1 MPGWDHIIKAY
12 FNQVRLSFLTKYLM
26 AWKPLSASAVS
37 SAGKKRGCYILKKL
51 CEAWGCQPV
60 NAVGSVGCFYCESQC
75 DPAQYNK
82 AEKAGQFKGS
92 RANGPGY
99 GAGIAQWSL
108 TRKADIQRM
117 FRRYTPIESWTLDQQ
132 IEIVKQTCK
141 PAFVN
146 QLKAC
151 RTATASTDIW
161 LRGYENGGGGSG
173 GLCGVEHINKY
184 KWCNGYYGAM
194 QHRTTAA
201 IEILKAYQG
210 GEVGADVAGDIS
222 TYTGSGSAPAD
233 FSGPIVESNYASVLE
248 NASENI
254 YSAIT
259 FTEKQPEKRTR
270 ILQLNHTKI
279 TVDEMSLEIN
289 GQKTTINS
297 DLSTGETAISA
308 EGQNIQTNNGDA
320 APASPKDKDNAN
332 ITAVT
337 SPKPEQPGNKASATG
352 GDAILSAGVSY
363 PLIRINDHYF
373 SPQEII
379 SFELAT
385 MNFVPTVDFR
395 FKIKSQE
402 MLKENIVKDGDIL
415 ALFMA
420 PTQAMYKSLRCDF
433 IITECDSPEINV
445 GSIGQEYFF
454 HVYGELYIPDL
465 YNANMT
471 WAFSGSSRDA
481 LIYASEQLKMCF
493 YFNDKENTDDAQM
506 WYCTTNMDDEE
517 SRPSNVKEFIQDVA
531 SHAWKN
537 FESFYD
543 CWIDPRYGISFI
555 NINKQLGEN
564 GPDEMIDIVPFQS
577 AILSHREQDNK
588 RGSETETELQAA
600 VGRDAI
606 RPQGK
611 IISNISTDPDSNS
624 PFFAISFKEVNRS
637 GEISRI
643 MGVNITAAFTVGNWS
658 SGQNEPKRFTM
669 SYSMPYNQWKMDH
682 GFYMLIGPGK
692 NESYIPGDSYTDF
705 VRKNTQ
711 KQGGAIADIQADADS
726 ETIIANEDNMLAT
739 GSVNKFY
746 DAALEH
752 NRINNLQL
760 QKKYIEVELNGANF
774 AIMRGEK
781 IPAMMVD
788 TDKAGQALD
797 LSQANIVKNLI
808 YENASGWFIIDSIRW
823 VFSSEQ
829 PAKYGT
835 NWRTYVRLIR
845 REWPISGKSICP
857 TATENSSTG
866 VEIKNDVSSGNTVE
880 STETPSI
887 DPSTG
892 LPETTPEEPS
902 NTGTGTEAVPTTGL
916 SEPVMAVWNVI
927 KTVFPDTTLV
937 RGRWYAADENKQK
950 YAMEGSPFIVTPAGN
965 YCVLDE
971 NMKYQEI
978 NTEYI
983 QRFYGNALNIKYGGG
998 SAQDLVYKIMDSRE
1012 VLDVAYKYG
1021 VAITYVSW
1029 NPIDSSKDTV
1039 QVMSAFKSGLRSFWN
1054 LVFAKHPDWKQYY
1067 SSYFSEADAYNT
1079 IQTVRSCRTK
1089 DGKPKQPAFELM
1101 GVNA

>member
-1 MPGWDHIIKAY
+1 
-12 FNQVRLSFLTKYLM
+12 M
-26 AWKPLSASAVS
+26 AWKPLSAAGVS
-37 SAGKKRGCYILKKL
+37 SAGKKRGCYILKQL

-82 AEKAGQFKGS
+82 AEKAGTFKGS
-92 RANGPGY
+92 AANGTGY

-108 TRKADIQRM
+108 SWKADIQRM

-141 PAFVN
+141 PTFIN
-146 QLKAC
+146 QLKNC
-151 RTATASTDIW
+151 QTATASTDIW

-173 GLCGVEHINKY
+173 SLCSKSFIDNY

-194 QHRTTAA
+194 QHRSTAA

-210 GEVGADVAGDIS
+210 GEVGADVAGNIS
-222 TYTGSGSAPAD
+222 TYVGAGEIPENFSGSV
-233 FSGPIVESNYASVLE
+233 VETGYESVIE
-248 NASENI
+248 NSSENI
-254 YSAIT
+254 YSAIQ

-270 ILQLNHTKI
+270 IFQLNHTKI
-279 TVDEMSLEIN
+279 TVDEMSLDID

-297 DLSTGETAISA
+297 DLSTGETAISSI
-308 EGQNIQTNNGDA
+308 GQNIETNNTDTTT
-320 APASPKDKDNAN
+320 STSNSTSAN
-332 ITAVT
+332 ITSETA
-337 SPKPEQPGNKASATG
+337 SKPEQPGNRASAASS
-352 GDAILSAGVSY
+352 DAILAAGISY

-373 SPQEII
+373 SPHEIV

-385 MNFVPTVDFR
+385 INFVPTVDFR

-415 ALFMA
+415 AVFMA

-445 GSIGQEYFF
+445 GSIGQEYSF

-481 LIYASEQLKMCF
+481 LIYASEQLKLCF
-493 YFNDKENTDDAQM
+493 YFNDNENTDDAQM
-506 WYCTTNMDDEE
+506 WYCTTNMDEE
-517 SRPSNVKEFIQDVA
+517 VSRPSNVKEFIQDVA
-531 SHAWKN
+531 SHSWKN

-555 NINKQLGEN
+555 NINKQLGED
-564 GPDEMIDIVPFQS
+564 GPDELIDIVPYQS

-600 VGRDAI
+600 VGRDAV

-611 IISNISTDPDSNS
+611 IISNVSTDPDSNS
-624 PFFAISFKEVNRS
+624 PFFAISFKEINRS

-658 SGQNEPKRFTM
+658 SGENEPKQFTM
-669 SYSMPYNQWKMDH
+669 SYSMPYNNWKMQH

-692 NESYIPGDSYTDF
+692 NESYIPGDSYTEF

-711 KQGGAIADIQADADS
+711 KHGGAIADIQADSDS

-746 DAALEH
+746 DTALEH

-781 IPAMMVD
+781 IPALMVD
-788 TDKAGQALD
+788 TDKAGQMLN
-797 LSQANIVKNLI
+797 LNQESIVKNLI

-823 VFSSEQ
+823 VFSPEQ

-845 REWPISGKSICP
+845 REWPISGRSICP
-857 TATENSSTG
+857 NASEDKSSTG
-866 VEIKNDVSSGNTVE
+866 VEIKNDIASGNTIE
-880 STETPSI
+880 STTSNI
-887 DPSTG
+887 DSTSDITEIKPNQ
-892 LPETTPEEPS
+892 L
-902 NTGTGTEAVPTTGL
+902 NGTGNNTSVPTTGL
-916 SEPVMAVWNVI
+916 SEPVLAVWNAI
-927 KTVFPDTTLV
+927 KTAFPDTTLV
-937 RGRWYAADENKQK
+937 RGRWYPADENQQK
-950 YAMEGSPFIVTPAGN
+950 YSEGGSPFIVTPAGN
-965 YCVLDE
+965 YCILDE
-971 NMKYQEI
+971 NMEYHEV

-983 QRFYGNALNIKYGGG
+983 QRFYGNALNIRYNSG
-998 SAQDLVYKIMDSRE
+998 SASDLVYKIMDSRE
-1012 VLDVAYKYG
+1012 VLNVIYKYG
-1021 VAITYVSW
+1021 ASVTWTSW

-1039 QVMSAFKSGLRSFWN
+1039 QVMSAFKSGLRPFWN
-1054 LVFAKHPDWKQYY
+1054 IVFAKHPEWKQYY
-1067 SSYFSEADAYNT
+1067 SSYYSEADLYNT
-1079 IQTVRSCRTK
+1079 IQVVKACRTK
-1089 DGKPKQPAFELM
+1089 DGKPKDPAFPLM
-1101 GVNA
+1101 GIDT